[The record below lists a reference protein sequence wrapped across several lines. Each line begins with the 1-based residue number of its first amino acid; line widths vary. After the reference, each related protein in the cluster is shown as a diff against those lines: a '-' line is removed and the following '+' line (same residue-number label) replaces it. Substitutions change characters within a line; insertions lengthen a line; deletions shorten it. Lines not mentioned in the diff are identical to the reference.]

1 MVNPAQN
8 LANQLKKAPSSVA
21 NKVVDETSEVFDDVL
36 DQLLG
41 RTENPQVDS
50 GVSSAVGL
58 TNTPTFTEEDR
69 QKQRSLDM
77 SRLRELEEELKQ
89 VRIEKKVRELQE
101 KIMGGEPVYLEN
113 YPEIPIEQKQVLKA
127 QIEAVRQRQLAQAQQ
142 QAPKAEPTTRPS
154 RRLFSFGGSK
164 KHAEDLQRSTETR
177 MPPSG

>member
-21 NKVVDETSEVFDDVL
+21 KKVVDETSEVFDDVL

-50 GVSSAVGL
+50 GISSAVGL

-77 SRLRELEEELKQ
+77 SRLRELEAEIAKI
-89 VRIEKKVRELQE
+89 RIEKQVRELQE
-101 KIMGGEPVYLEN
+101 RIMRGEPVYLEN
-113 YPEIPIEQKQVLKA
+113 YSLPIEQKQVLKA
-127 QIEAVRQRQLAQAQQ
+127 QMEAVKQRQIAQVQQ

-154 RRLFSFGGSK
+154 RRLLGFGGSK
-164 KHAEDLQRSTETR
+164 KHAEDLQKSTETR